1 MRAVR
6 KKLSADFEQG
16 TLGFGAQDSG
26 DLFSE
31 SEAPK
36 EQSKSQASEGKTR
49 RRSKT
54 LANEKSYNAN
64 DIQVLEGLEPVRK
77 RPALYIGGLDE
88 AGLHHLVWEIV
99 DNSID
104 EVMNGYATYVELE
117 LDTDGRGIR
126 VTDNGRGI
134 PVDIHPKY
142 GKSALEL
149 IMTTLH
155 AGGKFAGENYQYSGG
170 LHGVGASVVNALSS
184 ELEVTVKRDGGE
196 WMQSY
201 ERGKPKCA
209 VKSIGAARGTGTSVW
224 FRPDPEM
231 FADTLFNAELILET
245 LEARAWIHRVRII
258 FKDKLH
264 NETYRLDH
272 VDQGI
277 GDFLAHIMGEETR
290 AEGWDNVFI
299 YSRAEDPKMELALC
313 WSKSSGESVRSF
325 VNGIRTPQGGTHDMG
340 LKAGVVRA
348 VRNYMDV
355 HELTPRGMKLTA
367 EDIRDGLRAVISVY
381 VEEPQFKGQTKERL
395 NNPEI
400 TNLVA
405 NAVGPALESFF
416 NENRSPAQGMVDR
429 IISGAKE
436 RAAITAAVDI
446 VARKSVSHKLN
457 LPGKLADCSS
467 TRPDDSELFI
477 VEGDSAGGSAKQ
489 ARDRRHQA
497 ILPLRGKIL
506 NTEKE
511 GGKLSSNKE
520 INDLVNALGCGMGSK
535 FDISK
540 LRYGRIVILTD
551 ADSDGHHIAGL
562 LITFFYRY
570 LPELVRD
577 GHIYLG
583 RPPLYR
589 VRIGSNTHWAWTDA
603 ERDRLVKKSRS
614 KAGPVITRFKG
625 LGEMSPAQLKE
636 TTLDPAS
643 RTLFRVMLP
652 DAEAADKVITECFG
666 KDSEP
671 RWRLIMENAYL
682 ADEVDI

>member
-1 MRAVR
+1 
-6 KKLSADFEQG
+6 
-16 TLGFGAQDSG
+16 
-26 DLFSE
+26 
-31 SEAPK
+31 
-36 EQSKSQASEGKTR
+36 
-49 RRSKT
+49 
-54 LANEKSYNAN
+54 
-64 DIQVLEGLEPVRK
+64 
-77 RPALYIGGLDE
+77 
-88 AGLHHLVWEIV
+88 
-99 DNSID
+99 
-104 EVMNGYATYVELE
+104 
-117 LDTDGRGIR
+117 
-126 VTDNGRGI
+126 
-134 PVDIHPKY
+134 
-142 GKSALEL
+142 
-149 IMTTLH
+149 
-155 AGGKFAGENYQYSGG
+155 
-170 LHGVGASVVNALSS
+170 
-184 ELEVTVKRDGGE
+184 
-196 WMQSY
+196 
-201 ERGKPKCA
+201 
-209 VKSIGAARGTGTSVW
+209 
-224 FRPDPEM
+224 
-231 FADTLFNAELILET
+231 
-245 LEARAWIHRVRII
+245 
-258 FKDKLH
+258 
-264 NETYRLDH
+264 
-272 VDQGI
+272 
-277 GDFLAHIMGEETR
+277 
-290 AEGWDNVFI
+290 
-299 YSRAEDPKMELALC
+299 
-313 WSKSSGESVRSF
+313 KSSGENVRSF

-348 VRNYMDV
+348 VRNFMDV
-355 HELTPRGMKLTA
+355 HDLQPRGLKLSA

-405 NAVGPALESFF
+405 NAVGPALESYF

-429 IISGAKE
+429 IVSGAKE
-436 RAAITAAVDI
+436 RAAISAAVDI

-511 GGKLSSNKE
+511 SGKMSGNKE
-520 INDLVNALGCGMGSK
+520 INNLVNALGCGMGSK

-551 ADSDGHHIAGL
+551 ADSDGHHIATL

-570 LPELVRD
+570 LPELVRE

-643 RTLFRVMLP
+643 RTLFRVMLE
-652 DAEAADKVITECFG
+652 DNEAADKVITDCFG
-666 KDSEP
+666 DDPEP
-671 RWRLIMENAYL
+671 RRRLIMECADL